1 MSRAV
6 SVSSASGSL
15 VICNARVV
23 FEPSAYDN
31 AEAARKNL
39 VLSVDGAVIDTIQGW
54 ESPIDNGRLSPALSQ
69 YGLRVKMVEPVV
81 WKDKQQVAM
90 PPTLRNKQVNAA
102 ISLSGIWHTKKQDG
116 LCLQAT
122 DIEFLDDPEPTYP
135 F

>member
-6 SVSSASGSL
+6 TVSTASGNL
-15 VICNARVV
+15 IIRNARVV

-31 AEAARKNL
+31 AEATRKNL
-39 VLSVDGAVIDTIQGW
+39 VLSVDDATIDTIQGW
-54 ESPIDNGRLSPALSQ
+54 ESQIDNGRLSSALSQ

-90 PPTLRNKQVNAA
+90 PPNLRNKQVNAA

-116 LCLQAT
+116 LCLQVT
-122 DIEFLDDPEPTYP
+122 DIEFLDDPEPTCP